1 MPRIPDE
8 AVIAG
13 FNAGK
18 SDEEIAAGHDR
29 VDAHYVF
36 RRRMKLRLLRR
47 AGAPRGP
54 RRSVEKVDNVSR
66 HGSHLLVIGA
76 SMPAVDNPAFSEGRT
91 IFPSTVYRVEG
102 LRNVLIEGKNSRK
115 IGDRIMKGPAKGFPI
130 FTLTLEE
137 RKTCPVCA
145 HWRSCVV
152 PGTKV
157 LTADL
162 TWVPIED
169 LAPGREIVG
178 FDEERDPATGV
189 RKSKIASVHRVG
201 RAVRECYELTTDRGI
216 IIASDDHLWL
226 AKKDRAG
233 FRWFRNDK
241 LSPGDLIKFL
251 VAPWDVDTS
260 YDAGRL
266 RGFVEG
272 EGTLS
277 TWGNGPFTKSEVS
290 WSQAPG
296 PLIGEINEIA
306 RRKGFSITTD
316 IRISGVNDSEVTI
329 NSVDGGWRETL
340 RFMGTIRPSRLFAK
354 VRSLIE
360 DRSIEHRGTQNAVVK
375 SIRYIGPREVVMIE
389 TSSKT
394 LFTDGYASHNCYGN
408 NMHLAKRI
416 EHGRAFEERLEA
428 ELTILQS
435 RFPRG
440 FAVRLHVLGDFYS
453 VEYVRL
459 WARFVRRFPSMFV
472 FGFTARW
479 NAQDPIARELIELVL
494 REWETGRFR
503 VRFSDAP
510 VDECSTVS
518 IEHPRQKPADA
529 IICPAQTG
537 KTESCGTCGLC
548 WHTRRR
554 IAFLTH

>member
-1 MPRIPDE
+1 LSRTPKIPDAIVTE
-8 AVIAG
+8 R
-13 FNAGK
+13 FNAGMT
-18 SDEEIAAGHDR
+18 DEQIREGYDNA
-29 VDAHYVF
+29 DAHYVF
-36 RRRMKLRLLRR
+36 RRRMILRLLRGR
-47 AGAPRGP
+47 EAAAEP
-54 RRSVEKVDNVSR
+54 KAKKSR
-66 HGSHLLVIGA
+66 HGSHKVNSPA
-76 SMPAVDNPAFSEGRT
+76 SRPAIDNAAFDESRT
-91 IFPSTVYRVEG
+91 IFVSTVVDVSG
-102 LRNVLIEGKNSRK
+102 LNNLLVSGDNSRK
-115 IGDRIMKGPAKGFPI
+115 IGGTIEKGPARGFPI

-408 NMHLAKRI
+408 NMHHAKRVR
-416 EHGRAFEERLEA
+416 HGPAFEERLA
-428 ELTILQS
+428 LELALLQS
-435 RFPRG
+435 RYPRG
-440 FAVRLHVLGDFYS
+440 FAIRLHVLGDFYS

-459 WARFVRRFPSMFV
+459 WESFLARFPAMFV
-472 FGFTARW
+472 FGFSARW
-479 NAQDPIARELIELVL
+479 RRDDPIAVALVDLVL
-494 REWETGRFR
+494 REWDEGRFR

-518 IEHPRQKPADA
+518 IEHPRQAPADA

-537 KTESCGTCGLC
+537 RTESCGTCGLC
-548 WHTRRR
+548 WHTKRR
-554 IAFLTH
+554 IAFLQH